1 MPGNSV
7 FSGNV
12 QTVNG
17 VIKAENV
24 ALTFNNELTIGAVVQ
39 QAQWS
44 CERTVNMLYEIGTQ
58 NVYYVGD
65 RRRGTSQFSR
75 VVAGSKNFKSA
86 VVKYGDLCN
95 AGENTMKLAAGSNNC
110 TAGGV
115 GGGTVSYLLLN
126 VTLTNLGASVAA
138 NDIVVTENMGFMFA
152 DMEYDAT

>member
-1 MPGNSV
+1 MPGTSV

-12 QTVNG
+12 QKING

-24 ALTFNNELTIGAVVQ
+24 ALHFNNVPTVGAVVQ

-75 VVAGSKNFKSA
+75 VVAGSQNFKAA
-86 VVKYGDLCN
+86 VTNYGDLCN
-95 AGENTMKLAAGSNNC
+95 AGANTMKLAAGATSC
-110 TAGGV
+110 ASGGV
-115 GGGTVSYLLLN
+115 GGSTISYLLLN
-126 VTLTNLGASVAA
+126 VTLTSLGASVAA

-152 DMEYDAT
+152 DMEYDAA